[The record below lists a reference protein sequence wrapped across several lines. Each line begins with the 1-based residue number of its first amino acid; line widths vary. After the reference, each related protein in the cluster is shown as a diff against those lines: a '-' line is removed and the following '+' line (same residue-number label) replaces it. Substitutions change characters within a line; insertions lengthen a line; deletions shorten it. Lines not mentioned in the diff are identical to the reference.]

1 MEFFNSKAVPLKPEA
16 PWIKKCSFGI
26 KFTDEIYITDDD
38 RENTPD
44 EDKEYKKRKN
54 KQPNINEFE
63 GEQIPRSL
71 SEKVTLRR
79 NIFETD
85 EERDLAEATNLIR
98 LFKQQYPEAEIDLE
112 PCELDSD

>member
-1 MEFFNSKAVPLKPEA
+1 VIL
-16 PWIKKCSFGI
+16 
-26 KFTDEIYITDDD
+26 
-38 RENTPD
+38 
-44 EDKEYKKRKN
+44 RK
-54 KQPNINEFE
+54 
-63 GEQIPRSL
+63 
-71 SEKVTLRR
+71 